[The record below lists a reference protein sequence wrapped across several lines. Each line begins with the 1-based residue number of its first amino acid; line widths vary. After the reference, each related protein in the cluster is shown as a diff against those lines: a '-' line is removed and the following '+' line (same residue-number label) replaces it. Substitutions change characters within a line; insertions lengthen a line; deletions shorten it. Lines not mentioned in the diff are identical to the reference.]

1 MNQSLLRIDG
11 HILKE
16 LFNIFIVFFLL
27 MNLEEEVK
35 FIVIVIFM
43 ITHLIKKNA
52 EKFTFKVL
60 LTLTKQTIM
69 VFIDGDEYLN

>member
-1 MNQSLLRIDG
+1 MNLSLLRIDG

-27 MNLEEEVK
+27 MNLEEEVR

-60 LTLTKQTIM
+60 WTPTKQTI
-69 VFIDGDEYLN
+69 VVSINGDECLN